1 MSAGYNLLIDRVRAA
16 TEDEYTIEGE
26 LGRGG
31 MAAVF
36 LARDIA
42 LDRRVAIKVM
52 LPDLAGVAGFLDR
65 FVIEAR
71 TAAHLDHPGIVTVY
85 AVKQRAGLTF
95 IVMKYIEGRTL
106 DQVLAIRGALD
117 PIASATIGARVAEA
131 LHFAHAAG
139 VIHRDV
145 KPSNIIIDQHGRPVV
160 TDFGIAKVGSSPS
173 LTAVGSTLGTPT
185 YMSPEQCRG
194 LPATPAAD
202 QYSLGVM
209 MYELL
214 TGNAPFHGTLF
225 ELLSAHA
232 TDAPR
237 PISQTTSGVDPAV
250 EAVVMRMLAKDPAAR
265 FASLG
270 EVAKTLSARAPR
282 RSHAAEMQAII
293 DAISPSAEA
302 ITEELPVAEV
312 KPPGEFTRA
321 FGVSLA
327 GFGNTAPRT
336 PQPEPVA
343 PPPPPPVSVAPP
355 PPPAPLVPIEPTP
368 SPISPGTVVVEAPR
382 VEGYAP
388 VGMPASAPATA
399 PKSRRGLLIAAV
411 AVVAL
416 GAIGYALMSGDSA
429 PPTASNQT
437 PPPVQADT
445 VPTPAPVQAATTP
458 PATDST
464 PAKIDSAAAV
474 KPDSTPKPVVV
485 VAPPP
490 VQKKSEPATKT
501 QPKTAPPAS
510 VRGDSTPARCA
521 AIQLKLSVGEELTRA
536 DSVFMR
542 RECAQQRP

>member
-209 MYELL
+209 LYELL
-214 TGNAPFHGTLF
+214 TGSAPFHGTLF

-232 TDAPR
+232 ADAPR
-237 PISQTTSGVDPAV
+237 PIRETTPGVDPAV
-250 EAVVMRMLAKDPAAR
+250 EAVVMRMLEKDPAAR

-270 EVAKTLSARAPR
+270 EVAKTLSARSPR
-282 RSHAAEMQAII
+282 RSHAAEMKAII
-293 DAISPSAEA
+293 DAISPSADA
-302 ITEELPVAEV
+302 ITEELPIAEV

-321 FGVSLA
+321 FGASLA
-327 GFGNTAPRT
+327 GVGTTAPRT
-336 PQPEPVA
+336 PQSELVA
-343 PPPPPPVSVAPP
+343 PPPPPPTSVAPTP

-368 SPISPGTVVVEAPR
+368 SPISPDTVVIEAPR
-382 VEGYAP
+382 VEAE
-388 VGMPASAPATA
+388 ASAGVPAFA
-399 PKSRRGLLIAAV
+399 LPSEPKSRRGLLIAAV

-416 GAIGYALMSGDSA
+416 GAIGYVLMTGDSA

-437 PPPVQADT
+437 PAPVQADT
-445 VPTPAPVQAATTP
+445 APTPAPVQAAITP

-464 PAKIDSAAAV
+464 QAKVDSVVAP

-485 VAPPP
+485 AAPPP
-490 VQKKSEPATKT
+490 VQKKSEPSTKT
-501 QPKTAPPAS
+501 QPKSTQPAA

-521 AIQLKLSVGEELTRA
+521 AIQLKLSVGEELMRA

-542 RECAQQRP
+542 RECAQRP